1 MHPTNPVL
9 IDTRAYSVPVNGTA
23 RQTAPTLTAPGMNS
37 AQFQGVG
44 LVVDSGDLPLVQML
58 YVPTLNDKP
67 QCNPEWYTP
76 TNYTEAAMQGPVPY
90 VESAALIPFGSDECN
105 QAYFESITSTSANT
119 VLVAASGPNDPAY
132 SVSNISQLLP
142 PGIGISIYG
151 VEYST
156 AQMMSQWV
164 EHTAE
169 QPRSVYYHNGEA
181 GEPTVTRVGLR
192 FMPLQSG
199 SSMPKLWV
207 WVLAIVGSILVAI
220 LTLSCILNFVQYKRR
235 RDLRNRLRN
244 GEVDLEQLGFI
255 GVSAPSDVI
264 ARLPEKVYHSGD
276 SHYETV
282 TGKEKGWTDKDL
294 SSSKRRKAK
303 WLHIHSKK
311 EHYDESKPEHSLEG
325 YSQSSCPICLDDYEE
340 NDTVV
345 LELPCRHIFHP
356 DCIRPFLES
365 RSCLCPL
372 CKQSILPKGYLP
384 PGVRITNVTVRRERM
399 IRLGRDAEEGR
410 LDFTLSGFMSAYRR
424 RQERNNPNLRENG
437 GSGVGGEH
445 LENDVEL
452 EDQSSRRSSDD
463 SDNVQPRESTQE
475 PETLPETI
483 VVVEAPTGDGEGS
496 AGGSV
501 AEEASELPPKKK
513 TVEGVSEVE
522 AEVEAETETQHQ
534 NREASALAHEIV
546 QRNVQ
551 AIDEQIEQDARDER
565 QVGGWRRLFPFF

>member
-1 MHPTNPVL
+1 MASIL
-9 IDTRAYSVPVNGTA
+9 IDTRAYSVPINGTA
-23 RQTAPTLTAPGMNS
+23 RQNAPTLTAPGMNS

-44 LVVDSGDLPLVQML
+44 LVLDTGDMPLVQML
-58 YVPTLNDKP
+58 YVPTISDKP

-76 TNYTEAAMQGPVPY
+76 TNYTETKMQGPVSF
-90 VESAALIPFGSDECN
+90 VESAALIPFGTDECN
-105 QAYFESITSTSANT
+105 EAFFESITSTSANT
-119 VLVAASGPNDPAY
+119 ILVAASDPNSPAS
-132 SVSNISQLLP
+132 SVSNITQLLP
-142 PGIGISIYG
+142 PGLGISIYG

-164 EHTAE
+164 EHVAE
-169 QPRSVYYHNGEA
+169 VPQSTYYHNGDR

-192 FMPLQSG
+192 FMAMQSG
-199 SSMPKLWV
+199 SNMPKLWV

-235 RDLRNRLRN
+235 RNLRTRLRN

-255 GVSAPSDVI
+255 GVSAPTDVI

-276 SHYETV
+276 SHYESV
-282 TGKEKGWTDKDL
+282 ARKESVWTDKDL
-294 SSSKRRKAK
+294 ANKKRKTK
-303 WLHIHSKK
+303 WLKMAHKK
-311 EHYDESKPEHSLEG
+311 TDESKPEHSLEG

-340 NDTVV
+340 NETVV

-356 DCIRPFLES
+356 DCIRPFLET

-384 PGVRITNVTVRRERM
+384 PGVKITNLTVRRERM
-399 IRLGRDAEEGR
+399 IRLGRDAEGGR
-410 LDFTLSGFMSAYRR
+410 MDFTLNGFMGAYRR
-424 RQERNNPNLRENG
+424 RQERNNPNLRGNG
-437 GSGVGGEH
+437 DNGHVG
-445 LENDVEL
+445 NDVEL
-452 EDQSSRRSSDD
+452 EDRSTTRSSEGVEPQE
-463 SDNVQPRESTQE
+463 SVQEAETQ
-475 PETLPETI
+475 PQTI
-483 VVVEAPTGDGEGS
+483 VVMEAPTEGEGS
-496 AGGSV
+496 ASGSV
-501 AEEASELPPKKK
+501 IVEATDEAGLAPKKK
-513 TVEGVSEVE
+513 TVEGVREVE
-522 AEVEAETETQHQ
+522 AEAEAETEAQQQ